1 MPSISKADNFKYLTL
16 ALVLLLFGMAFAQQ
30 FADASIQRL
39 MQSTTV
45 VTLIFVVWG
54 VRRHSLEFK
63 RALIFPVLI
72 ILTSGAG
79 YWLDNHGLDY
89 AHLLL
94 MLAFFIST
102 ANQTARQ
109 VLLQGE
115 IDGNKILGSIC
126 LYMLLGLIFALLFTL
141 FYLHTESAFNGIE
154 STLAWYVV
162 LPDFVYFSFV
172 TLTTLGYGDISPA
185 HSLTKF
191 LVYIEAIMGQ
201 FYLAVLVAS
210 LVGSK
215 VSALLPSKKI
225 KNLPV

>member
-16 ALVLLLFGMAFAQQ
+16 ALILLLFGTALAQQ
-30 FADASIQRL
+30 FTDASLQRFT
-39 MQSTTV
+39 QSTTV
-45 VTLIFVVWG
+45 VTLLFVVWG
-54 VRRHSLEFK
+54 VRNQKLEFK
-63 RALIFPVLI
+63 RAFVFPLLI
-72 ILTSGAG
+72 ILTSAGG
-79 YWLDNHGLDY
+79 YWLDSNDLDY
-89 AHLLL
+89 AHLLI
-94 MLAFFIST
+94 MLVFFIIT

-141 FYLHTESAFNGIE
+141 FYLHTEPAFSGVE
-154 STLAWYVV
+154 SNLPWFKV

-172 TLTTLGYGDISPA
+172 TLTTLGYGDVAPV

-191 LVYIEAIMGQ
+191 LVYIEAIIGQ

-210 LVGSK
+210 LVGSRM
-215 VSALLPSKKI
+215 SSL
-225 KNLPV
+225 KNGNK